1 MTCYEYGRL
10 RNYFIALEQDKLIE
24 YHKKHGRNQS
34 MLDKY
39 IKINDKQ
46 IIAGQNSSG
55 VWYCKELPANTTSE
69 LDQLISI
76 VNSIL
81 NKYNSEVDVKK
92 KPKTIE

>member
-1 MTCYEYGRL
+1 
-10 RNYFIALEQDKLIE
+10 
-24 YHKKHGRNQS
+24 

-55 VWYCKELPANTTSE
+55 IWYCKELPANTTSE
-69 LDQLISI
+69 LDNSINI

-81 NKYNSEVDVKK
+81 NKYNSEVEIKK
-92 KPKTIE
+92 KLKTME